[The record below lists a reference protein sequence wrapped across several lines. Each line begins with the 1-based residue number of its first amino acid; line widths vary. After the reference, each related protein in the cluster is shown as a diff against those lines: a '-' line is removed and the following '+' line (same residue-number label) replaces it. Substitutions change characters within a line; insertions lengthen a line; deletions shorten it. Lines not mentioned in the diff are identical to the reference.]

1 MTEQSARMSD
11 LRRPAAENVIGF
23 SDRAVAG
30 AGDVGQDA
38 VVAAD
43 GAAIR
48 IAIRIRVG
56 ICCVRDDANIPTLI
70 SFSGADARNW
80 LLSAAN
86 NRVSHL
92 PPMRQRWAWVA
103 ARRGPWSPPTLHAHA
118 ITPYTPFPPD
128 DTIP

>member
-48 IAIRIRVG
+48 SAIRIRVG
-56 ICCVRDDANIPTLI
+56 ICYMYETTPIP
-70 SFSGADARNW
+70 R
-80 LLSAAN
+80 
-86 NRVSHL
+86 H
-92 PPMRQRWAWVA
+92 
-103 ARRGPWSPPTLHAHA
+103 
-118 ITPYTPFPPD
+118 
-128 DTIP
+128 